1 MNFYP
6 MKLRNFRY
14 GLFQRLIHNY
24 LPLKMK
30 KIKVFLSTFT
40 VFVICTFNLQVPAW
54 AADGDLD
61 TSFGTGGKVTTAIG
75 SADDTAYSVV
85 LQSDGKIIAVGQST
99 NGANT
104 DFAVVRYNAD
114 GSLDTSFDTD
124 GKVTTAIGSSNDNAR
139 SVVLQSDGKIVVVG
153 NSWSSVYDFAVVR
166 YNADGSLDTSF
177 SGDGIETT
185 QVGGSLSDTAYS
197 VVLQSDGKIIVA
209 GASDSDFAVVRYNA
223 DGSLDTSFDTD
234 GKVTTPIGSGTDEAY
249 SVVLQSDGKI
259 ILSGYSVGAN
269 RDFAVVRY
277 HADGS
282 LDTSF
287 GTGGK
292 VTTPIGSGTD
302 EAKSVVLQSDG
313 KIIAAGYSHNGANA
327 DLAVVRYNADGSLDT
342 SFDTDGKV
350 TTPIGSSSDGA
361 NSVVLQ
367 SDGKIIV
374 AGFSN
379 GATRDFAVVRYN
391 ADGSLDTSF
400 DTDGIVTTPIGS
412 GTDEAN
418 SVVLQSDGKII
429 AAGYSHNGANTDFA
443 VVRYSVTII
452 SNNSSSNFNS
462 FPWVGVQSI
471 TCPDPNPWIKEQ
483 LDFAT
488 NAKPV
493 LVSAENTVG
502 KTITQSS
509 YDSLKSSGVIF
520 DTVSKKVSTATET
533 LPIYGCKDKL
543 LSGKVNQP
551 IQFIA
556 GGYTLQSDA
565 HGYINTAD
573 LKWHDT
579 NGVTLYTNTAA
590 FLHTVNFTKTGK
602 YVVVLTEQPDTSRG
616 LIPTYGARTI
626 RFVID
631 IK

>member
-85 LQSDGKIIAVGQST
+85 LQSDGKIIAVGQSD

-124 GKVTTAIGSSNDNAR
+124 GKVTTAIGSSSDNAR
-139 SVVLQSDGKIVVVG
+139 SVVLQSDGKIILSGYSVG
-153 NSWSSVYDFAVVR
+153 ATRDFAVVR

-177 SGDGIETT
+177 GTGGI
-185 QVGGSLSDTAYS
+185 
-197 VVLQSDGKIIVA
+197 
-209 GASDSDFAVVRYNA
+209 
-223 DGSLDTSFDTD
+223 
-234 GKVTTPIGSGTDEAY
+234 VTTPIGSGTDEAY

-259 ILSGYSVGAN
+259 I
-269 RDFAVVRY
+269 
-277 HADGS
+277 
-282 LDTSF
+282 
-287 GTGGK
+287 
-292 VTTPIGSGTD
+292 
-302 EAKSVVLQSDG
+302 
-313 KIIAAGYSHNGANA
+313 AAGYSNNGPN
-327 DLAVVRYNADGSLDT
+327 N
-342 SFDTDGKV
+342 
-350 TTPIGSSSDGA
+350 
-361 NSVVLQ
+361 N
-367 SDGKIIV
+367 
-374 AGFSN
+374 
-379 GATRDFAVVRYN
+379 
-391 ADGSLDTSF
+391 
-400 DTDGIVTTPIGS
+400 
-412 GTDEAN
+412 
-418 SVVLQSDGKII
+418 
-429 AAGYSHNGANTDFA
+429 DFA

-602 YVVVLTEQPDTSRG
+602 YVVVLTEQPDTSGG

-631 IK
+631 IN